1 LPSTKI
7 KLHAKCSNMAKR
19 KNLAWSPVRNLMKS
33 VGAQIVAHDAVDL
46 LVSYLEDRAKEIT
59 SNAMKLT
66 RHSKRTKLTKDDIDL
81 VLKMKP

>member
-1 LPSTKI
+1 
-7 KLHAKCSNMAKR
+7 
-19 KNLAWSPVRNLMKS
+19 MKS